1 MPDLEL
7 IAEPDDMVIVFDP
20 DEDAVRAAG
29 RRGCLTIGICPHVEA
44 EWTFVP
50 PTDDPFVA
58 QELVETLY
66 HVLWELVHVFFDH
79 RGLLEG
85 RTEGTVHDPGASSF
99 LYPFLGEREDD
110 LDTVRGGRA
119 RAPC

>member
-1 MPDLEL
+1 MRMRSET
-7 IAEPDDMVIVFDP
+7 
-20 DEDAVRAAG
+20 AG

-66 HVLWELVHVFFDH
+66 HLLWELVHVFFDH

-99 LYPFLGEREDD
+99 LYPVPR
-110 LDTVRGGRA
+110 RA
-119 RAPC
+119 RGRPRHACWTTCATRC